1 MRIHLSHAQAS
12 ALHFPTSGKAIELY
26 DVQLVAS
33 LTAIEGSEQ
42 QSANPEADELR
53 EKMKIL
59 QAAYT
64 QSEEE
69 LRAAREQLAQIPQ
82 QEEKQPEQPE
92 RPESEPKKRGK

>member
-1 MRIHLSHAQAS
+1 MRIHLSHTQAS
-12 ALHFPTSGKAIELY
+12 ALHFPTNGKAIELY

-33 LTAIEGSEQ
+33 VTAIEGSEQ

-82 QEEKQPEQPE
+82 QEEKQPEQAE

>member
-1 MRIHLSHAQAS
+1 MRIHLSYAQAS
-12 ALHFPTSGKAIELY
+12 ALHFPTSGNKAIELY

-33 LTAIEGSEQ
+33 VTAIEEQ

-82 QEEKQPEQPE
+82 QEEKPEQPE

>member
-33 LTAIEGSEQ
+33 VTAIEEQ

>member
-12 ALHFPTSGKAIELY
+12 ALNFPTSGKAIELY

-33 LTAIEGSEQ
+33 VTAIEEQ

-64 QSEEE
+64 QSEEK

-82 QEEKQPEQPE
+82 QEEKPEQPE

>member
-33 LTAIEGSEQ
+33 VTAIEGSEQ
-42 QSANPEADELR
+42 QSANPEADE
-53 EKMKIL
+53 MKIL
-59 QAAYT
+59 QTAYT

-69 LRAAREQLAQIPQ
+69 LRAAREQLAQIPP
-82 QEEKQPEQPE
+82 QEEKQPEQPK

>member
-33 LTAIEGSEQ
+33 VTAIEEQ

-64 QSEEE
+64 QSEEK

-82 QEEKQPEQPE
+82 QEEKPEQPE

>member
-12 ALHFPTSGKAIELY
+12 ALHLPTSGKAIELY

-53 EKMKIL
+53 RKVDIL
-59 QAAYT
+59 TEALA
-64 QSEEE
+64 QSSDEIES
-69 LRAAREQLAQIPQ
+69 LREQLAQIPP
-82 QEEKQPEQPE
+82 QEEKQPAQPE
-92 RPESEPKKRGK
+92 KPESEPKKRGK

>member
-33 LTAIEGSEQ
+33 VTAIEEQ

-64 QSEEE
+64 QSKEE

-82 QEEKQPEQPE
+82 QEEKPEQPE

>member
-1 MRIHLSHAQAS
+1 MRIHPSHAQAS

-33 LTAIEGSEQ
+33 VTAIEEQ

-82 QEEKQPEQPE
+82 QEEKPEQPE

>member
-33 LTAIEGSEQ
+33 VTAIEEQ

-64 QSEEE
+64 QSEEK

>member
-33 LTAIEGSEQ
+33 VTAIEGSEQ

-64 QSEEE
+64 QSKEE
-69 LRAAREQLAQIPQ
+69 LRAAREQLAQIP
-82 QEEKQPEQPE
+82 QPEQPE

>member
-1 MRIHLSHAQAS
+1 MRIHLSYAQAS

-33 LTAIEGSEQ
+33 VTAIEEQ

-82 QEEKQPEQPE
+82 QEEKPEQPE